1 MHPDGSNKTQA
12 GLLCWADNRSMASA
26 PHGER
31 CDVKEGIKN
40 YYNQLEGK
48 GLKLCD
54 LKSIGH
60 MCVWNTV
67 KCVGI

>member
-1 MHPDGSNKTQA
+1 
-12 GLLCWADNRSMASA
+12 MASA